1 MHVFKISINVGNEKI
16 AEIVSKTIAVDR
28 ELNEPIVEKSITNSH
43 SSIITL
49 LYKSKDPKKLR
60 SAIKNTV
67 ENIMLSL

>member
-1 MHVFKISINVGNEKI
+1 VFKISINVGNEKI
-16 AEIVSKTIAVDR
+16 AEIVSRTIAVDR

-43 SSIITL
+43 TNTITL
-49 LYKSKDPKKLR
+49 LYKSKDAKKLR

>member
-1 MHVFKISINVGNEKI
+1 VFKISINVGNEKI
-16 AEIVSKTIAVDR
+16 AEIVSRTIAVDR

-43 SSIITL
+43 TNIITL
-49 LYKSKDPKKLR
+49 LYKSKDAKKLR